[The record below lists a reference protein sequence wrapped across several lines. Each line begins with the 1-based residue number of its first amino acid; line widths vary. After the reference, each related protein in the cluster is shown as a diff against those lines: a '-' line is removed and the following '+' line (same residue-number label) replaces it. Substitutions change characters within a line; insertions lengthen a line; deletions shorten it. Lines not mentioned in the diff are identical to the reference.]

1 MKTTDRPK
9 PRLSPVDVPWQVSPT
24 TPYLRLRVSESDDDQ
39 PTEVSFVGYY
49 GPVALPNWEPG
60 QPQQSAAG
68 PSSYHLRVIFEQGR
82 WARFSPALLDADPI
96 DESRYD
102 VQALR
107 LDDDRSRPV
116 HERVKA
122 GWDAWRRTG
131 RCPDPN
137 MYAVTE
143 SEWLRDLGGPA
154 HGLVHFIIV
163 GHDSF
168 IEVVAKGWRVE
179 SDGLETY
186 RQAERDSSI

>member
-1 MKTTDRPK
+1 MKTTDQHK
-9 PRLSPVDVPWQVSPT
+9 SRLSPVDVPWQVSPT
-24 TPYLRLRVSESDDDQ
+24 TPYLRLRVSESDHDQ

-60 QPQQSAAG
+60 QPKQPEAR

-107 LDDDRSRPV
+107 LYDDVSRPV

-122 GWDAWRRTG
+122 GWDAWRRAG
-131 RCPDPN
+131 RCPDPH
-137 MYAVTE
+137 MYEVTE
-143 SEWLRDLGGPA
+143 SEWLRDLDGQA
-154 HGLVHFIIV
+154 HGLAHFIIV

-168 IEVVAKGWRVE
+168 VEVVAKGWRVE
-179 SDGLETY
+179 SDGPETY
-186 RQAERDSSI
+186 RQVD